1 MLETTPSW
9 APLAGAG
16 VALVVEAA
24 KRLPQVPLD
33 PQQHRAVQT
42 LTACLALVCALAPQL
57 AGYLPPDVHTTVATA
72 LVVWATAL
80 ATYWGAI
87 RGGSKA

>member
-33 PQQHRAVQT
+33 AQQHRAVQV
-42 LTACLALVCALAPQL
+42 LTAALALGCALAPQL
-57 AGYLPPDVHTTVATA
+57 AGYMPADVHTTVATV